1 MTTDAAVDGVW
12 SLGVRG
18 EEGVGAASTP
28 TFADPGCFIWE
39 AFVCFTGLVF
49 PHCWATRDS
58 LFACSTLSLKPRQ
71 FHVN

>member
-1 MTTDAAVDGVW
+1 MTTDARCRRGVEF
-12 SLGVRG
+12 RG

-28 TFADPGCFIWE
+28 TFADPECFIWE